1 MRYHIFLVFF
11 GALLFATFTLSYS
24 EESRFIYNS
33 SDKRDPFVPYITK
46 DGKMFSVPGV
56 LGEVKLEGIVH
67 DAQGG
72 STCIINGTVLKE
84 GEQYEDFKVIKINTD
99 SVILLC
105 HNKEF
110 NVEFREVKDN
120 GKKNEKTE

>member
-67 DAQGG
+67 DAQGALRALLTELCLRKEN
-72 STCIINGTVLKE
+72 ST
-84 GEQYEDFKVIKINTD
+84 KI
-99 SVILLC
+99 S
-105 HNKEF
+105 K
-110 NVEFREVKDN
+110 
-120 GKKNEKTE
+120 

>member
-1 MRYHIFLVFF
+1 M
-11 GALLFATFTLSYS
+11 
-24 EESRFIYNS
+24 
-33 SDKRDPFVPYITK
+33 
-46 DGKMFSVPGV
+46 
-56 LGEVKLEGIVH
+56 
-67 DAQGG
+67 
-72 STCIINGTVLKE
+72 LKE